1 MSRERS
7 RRVALPPV
15 QENIDKLEKVI
26 KDGNCYGAQQ
36 MYKSVSARY
45 IAAQR
50 CTEAMDL
57 LHSGAC
63 LQLQNGQVTCGSEL
77 AVMFV
82 ETLVK
87 GKVQYD
93 DDTLARV
100 RTIYKLFPQI
110 PVPQHLGEEDDVHQ
124 LAEALAAAKTRVE
137 CCTSFLRA
145 AIKWSAEFGPHRSG
159 SPQLHVML
167 ADYLYSESPELD
179 MARVTHHFVKGDDP
193 QKFASTLVGF
203 MGKCYPGEDDLA
215 IARAI
220 LMYLSMGNMRDA
232 NFLLDE
238 VKKQAEAKKLEFPQS
253 DLIYFISY
261 LLQTLQRDAYPLFS
275 MLRST
280 YKPSIDREP
289 AFNEWLDDIG
299 EVFYG
304 VQRRNPL
311 GMFGDIFKVKCF
323 FS

>member
-1 MSRERS
+1 MSRQRF
-7 RRVALPPV
+7 RRAALPPV
-15 QENIDKLEKVI
+15 QENVDKLEKVI

-36 MYKSVSARY
+36 MYKSISARY
-45 IAAQR
+45 ASVER
-50 CTEAMDL
+50 FSESVDL
-57 LHSGAC
+57 LYSGAC
-63 LQLQNGQVTCGSEL
+63 LQLQSNQVTCGSEL

-87 GKVQYD
+87 GKIPYD
-93 DDTLARV
+93 EGTLDRV

-137 CCTSFLRA
+137 CCSSFLKA

-159 SPQLHVML
+159 SPELYVML
-167 ADYLYSESPELD
+167 AEYLYSESPELD
-179 MARVTHHFVKGDDP
+179 IAKITHYFVRGDDP
-193 QKFASTLVGF
+193 EKFASILVSF

-215 IARAI
+215 IARAV
-220 LMYLSMGNMRDA
+220 LMYLSMGNTRDA
-232 NFLLDE
+232 NFLLSE
-238 VKKQAEAKKLEFPQS
+238 VKEQAEAKKLEFPRS
-253 DLIYFISY
+253 DLITFISY
-261 LLQTLQRDAYPLFS
+261 LLQTLQRDAYPLFT
-275 MLRST
+275 MLRAS

-304 VQRRNPL
+304 VQRSNSFQ
-311 GMFGDIFKVKCF
+311 GMFGDMLKMM
-323 FS
+323 

>member
-220 LMYLSMGNMRDA
+220 LMYASCTS
-232 NFLLDE
+232 LLDE

-311 GMFGDIFKVKCF
+311 GMFGDIFKMM
-323 FS
+323 